1 MFFSGNFHGDMAV
14 MSNDT
19 ILKNPTVIIGGVEI
33 TPNPSINI
41 KINPP
46 FGMWIKCFYLGLKL
60 TDENI
65 QLVKS
70 TKEQVKA
77 YQATR
82 YIENPVT
89 LKILDL
95 ENNERSI
102 NSTILDIDYKIID
115 FNSLH
120 LFCMKDDEHKYLIEA
135 QTYRNICSNDEF
147 NKIIVYGVFKEI
159 DQFL

>member
-1 MFFSGNFHGDMAV
+1 MLFSDNFYVDMAV

-19 ILKNPTVIIGGVEI
+19 ILKNPTVTIDGVEI
-33 TPNPSINI
+33 TPTSTNI
-41 KINPP
+41 KINRPL
-46 FGMWIKCFYLGLKL
+46 GIKCFYLGLKL

-65 QLVKS
+65 RLVKS

-89 LKILDL
+89 LKVLDL

-120 LFCMKDDEHKYLIEA
+120 LFCMKDDDHKYLIEP
-135 QTYRNICSNDEF
+135 QTYKDICSNDEF

-159 DQFL
+159 SDNC